1 MYPTD
6 EEIEEC
12 LDEVDEEELV
22 AFLDSSEELSF
33 LSRAIVRRAICNTSL
48 QNIQV
53 FLNDCINLVEDKEW
67 ELANK
72 IAREKKERASFSCE
86 MKDEF
91 N

>member
-1 MYPTD
+1 MYPTY

-12 LDEVDEEELV
+12 LIDVDEEELV
-22 AFLDSSEELSF
+22 AFLDQSEELAY
-33 LSRAIVRRAICNTSL
+33 LSRTIVRRAICNTSL

-53 FLNDCINLVEDKEW
+53 FLNDCINIVEDREW

-72 IAREKKERASFSCE
+72 IAREKKERAAFSCE